1 MLKGPQCVYIYLI
14 KVFICVCIY
23 TYNMY
28 TFYNFHRY
36 IVADNFHACYDDD
49 VHLFNHIWD
58 GIVNLRQDGWRCMR
72 AYIYIKDGS
81 MHADAVR
88 R

>member
-1 MLKGPQCVYIYLI
+1 MCVYIYCMYKYI
-14 KVFICVCIY
+14 HTICIHSIIFIY
-23 TYNMY
+23 
-28 TFYNFHRY
+28 RY

-72 AYIYIKDGS
+72 AYIYIYIYIKDGS